1 MRGLSPW
8 LLGLGLVIG
17 LTLLHHFAG
26 SARDS
31 GEAAAQIES
40 AASADDES
48 LESGGAVLIV
58 EVESRDLLERLR
70 SRLPRAR
77 ILVSERDVV
86 AIEGCIFAYDLE
98 AVNGPLNR
106 LGWGNRRI
114 DLVSRPRGPSAE
126 AAAQS
131 SAPAQAPG
139 GNLIADLAKKPELS
153 RNDALALLRELDAP
167 DPSASRR

>member
-8 LLGLGLVIG
+8 LLGFGLVVG
-17 LTLLHHFAG
+17 LTMLHHFAG
-26 SARDS
+26 TAPGEIVSLGTAESSAPAGRD
-31 GEAAAQIES
+31 AT
-40 AASADDES
+40 
-48 LESGGAVLIV
+48 VLVV

-106 LGWGNRRI
+106 LGWGDRRI
-114 DLVSRPRGPSAE
+114 DLVSQLRGPAAE
-126 AAAQS
+126 ATG
-131 SAPAQAPG
+131 PAPG
-139 GNLIADLAKKPELS
+139 SSPIAELARKPELS
-153 RNDALALLRELDAP
+153 RGDALALLRELDAP
-167 DPSASRR
+167 GR